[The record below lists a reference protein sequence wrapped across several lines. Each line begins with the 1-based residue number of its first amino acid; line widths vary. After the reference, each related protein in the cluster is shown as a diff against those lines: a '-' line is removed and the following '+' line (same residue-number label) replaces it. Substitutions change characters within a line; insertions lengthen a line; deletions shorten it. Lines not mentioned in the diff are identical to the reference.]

1 MFNFSDPSVQRKWV
15 LVFAP
20 LVSMLLGWVLTK
32 APFLSALNLTGEQ
45 VTTFMVGELAV
56 AAAWIHQ
63 SGTNSG
69 NKAVA
74 AATIQAAQIAA
85 AAPLPTPAK
94 AA

>member
-1 MFNFSDPSVQRKWV
+1 MFNFSDSSVQRKWV